1 MSQLETTIN
10 LCQINFSSI
19 NDKKTSEDNT
29 NNNVLTAKNDIDDAT
44 CVIQKQVI
52 SIPSKKFD
60 WNLLVQMN
68 EDIMINKSN

>member
-10 LCQINFSSI
+10 SCQISISSV

-29 NNNVLTAKNDIDDAT
+29 NNNILKAKNDVDDAS

-52 SIPSKKFD
+52 SIPSRKFD
-60 WNLLVQMN
+60 WNL
-68 EDIMINKSN
+68 